1 MRVHLNLPLPFGER
15 RGPTAKRWG
24 GEGVSVHQFRDL
36 NPLTLPLLRNGSLPL
51 SNGERENSLT
61 LAGEGE

>member
-24 GEGVSVHQFRDL
+24 GEGASVHQFGDL
-36 NPLTLPLLRNGSLPL
+36 IPLTLPLLRNGPLPL
-51 SNGERENSLT
+51 SNGERTNE
-61 LAGEGE
+61 EPH